1 MIKRGDS
8 MDEIKVNDGKGLLD
22 NIGLINSLIEDCDNL
37 AACLFSGQRILFC
50 GQLVQMVQKLGN
62 LREGVKADLADKDRQ
77 IKELQERGETDGV
90 EH

>member
-1 MIKRGDS
+1 

-22 NIGLINSLIEDCDNL
+22 NVGLINSLIEDCDNL

-62 LREGVKADLADKDRQ
+62 LREGVKNDLADKDRQ
-77 IKELQERGETDGV
+77 IKELQEMLDGGGADGV

>member
-1 MIKRGDS
+1 

-77 IKELQERGETDGV
+77 IKELQDGGGANGV